1 MTKVT
6 SRKKRSLAAAAV
18 AFLFVGG
25 GFASSASAQRFQF
38 RFGTPTRPLQGRS
51 FETMR
56 ALSHYLGELSEHAAA
71 EADQNAHHD
80 TPGEARAIGAM
91 TDFATRA
98 SDFHERMDN
107 YLTSPWALPREVQ
120 DLDRRAHRV
129 NAWLEVGHFDEHV
142 VSDWYQVVDTL
153 ERMKRV
159 LYGQDVD
166 VPVSRY
172 RGGDYEQDY
181 RPILDYNSPTPW
193 DTGEHHGHG
202 GGGGVV
208 AIPGGGVIYI
218 EGANLNQVR
227 SDLHALD
234 EQVSRA
240 HEIAEAAM
248 NSDSNSNPRFFQRIH
263 GFNERTHELHR
274 FSDMSQIN
282 PQELRPLIEGLS
294 NEARSVDQ
302 ALRESQAIPE
312 VWNEW
317 AGVLQTID
325 RLMGEVRY

>member
-6 SRKKRSLAAAAV
+6 SRKNRSLAAAAV
-18 AFLFVGG
+18 AFLLVGA
-25 GFASSASAQRFQF
+25 GFAAPASAQRFQF
-38 RFGTPTRPLQGRS
+38 RFGTQSRPLQGRS
-51 FETMR
+51 FQTMR
-56 ALSHYLGELSEHAAA
+56 ALSHYLGELSEHAAS
-71 EADQNAHHD
+71 EAQQNAQEG
-80 TPGEARAIGAM
+80 TPGEERAIAAM

-107 YLTSPWALPREVQ
+107 YQTSPWVLPREVQ
-120 DLDRRAHRV
+120 DLDRRARRV
-129 NAWLEVGHFDEHV
+129 NAWLGAGNFDDHV
-142 VSDWYQVVDTL
+142 ISDWYQVVDTL

-181 RPILDYNSPTPW
+181 KPVLDYNSPSPW
-193 DTGEHHGHG
+193 DSGEHHGHG
-202 GGGGVV
+202 GVV
-208 AIPGGGVIYI
+208 AIPGGGGVIYI

-234 EQVSRA
+234 AHVSRA

-248 NSDSNSNPRFFQRIH
+248 NRDGPANQRFFERIH
-263 GFNERTHELHR
+263 AFNERTHELHR
-274 FSDMSQIN
+274 FIDMNQIN
-282 PQELRPLIEGLS
+282 PHELRPLLEGLG

-302 ALRESQAIPE
+302 ALRESHAIPE

-317 AGVLQTID
+317 AAVLQTID
-325 RLMGEVRY
+325 RMMGEVRY